1 MVNTSNQK
9 KKYFED
15 QFDDEDVLLV
25 FHKHPIIMRR
35 GLVLGLF
42 GPLIGVLPVA
52 INPGLGFGYFFG
64 GLGLGTLLGLILFF
78 PSWVSWHFSIF
89 IITTQRFIQI
99 VQKGF
104 FHRSVAD
111 IGLNQIQ
118 SINYDISGIQETL
131 LGFGT
136 IKLQTYVGDVNIK
149 DVHKPERLQKEFI
162 RILRDQGIEAKNY
175 PGGKIEKEP
184 IEE

>member
-1 MVNTSNQK
+1 MVKKTNQK

-25 FHKHPIIMRR
+25 FHKHPIIMRK
-35 GLVLGLF
+35 GLILGLL
-42 GPLIGVLPVA
+42 GPLIGVLPAA

-64 GLGLGTLLGLILFF
+64 GLGLGILLGLLLFF
-78 PSWVSWHFSIF
+78 PSWISWHFSIF

-118 SINYDISGIQETL
+118 SINYDISGIQQTL

-136 IKLQTYVGDVNIK
+136 IKLQTYVGDVSIK
-149 DVHKPERLQKEFI
+149 DVYKPEKLQKAFI
-162 RILRDQGIEAKNY
+162 KILRDQGIEAKNY

-184 IEE
+184 VEE